1 MIKPPTIMTAMT
13 GHLVCCQRRDLTT
26 EENKG
31 DLLAVI
37 NLHAIIPAGEGR
49 LHIRDLPF
57 KVPPPDRGS
66 QTGYQQVQE
75 PPPQTPLH
83 RHVDWRHLAS
93 QLSSLLLVG
102 KQVQEYRSYGRS
114 INVISARMNG
124 RTIVLSGK
132 NYGAIARPTVA
143 CV

>member
-1 MIKPPTIMTAMT
+1 MHHATAKMIKPPTIMSAMT
-13 GHLVCCQRRDLTT
+13 GHLVCCQRRDITT
-26 EENKG
+26 EGKKG

-49 LHIRDLPF
+49 LHICDLPF
-57 KVPPPDRGS
+57 KVPPRERGS
-66 QTGYQQVQE
+66 QTGHEQIQE

-102 KQVQEYRSYGRS
+102 KQVPEYRRYG
-114 INVISARMNG
+114 
-124 RTIVLSGK
+124 
-132 NYGAIARPTVA
+132 
-143 CV
+143 